1 MFLPITMSDSELQE
15 QFMKLD
21 NLVDHHELSD
31 ELQSFDD
38 LLGELQ
44 EQEEVAPVK
53 TPEPRVHWRKRDID
67 GNIVFARPRSS
78 RNQSNKADRVR
89 KTDPPIT
96 NCEVTFAPETVECFL
111 QDLQHSLSNTSDDE
125 ASPLGTSR
133 DSLLASSNWGKR
145 QSLFSERWRAERPR
159 LVNTAV
165 AQENVATHICQQ
177 CGSNPAAVRC
187 CDCRPRPFFC
197 ADCDV
202 SMHTR
207 HVLHNRD
214 AMTAG
219 FYQPLP
225 PTTFVVDKALSHSVR
240 LVPVEIPDNICSCS
254 SESLRV
260 SPGKNVAVIT
270 MNGRYD
276 LSMPE
281 LSCEAC
287 QATWAAGVVDLNR
300 SDYWPATLH
309 FSTIYA
315 TDVFFSFEEMKMAA
329 PGLSCQAFLRMLDQ
343 RTVRFGRTGK
353 ISTDSFQK
361 SFFEWEAVRYEVDKI
376 CKEEPFIC
384 PACTPDMLAVSV
396 DGNRKHYRFK
406 NAARSEEQAIFED
419 IFIAKDE
426 DVTRFVDYIH
436 KTSKHVSGRGVCG
449 GEWSAARETSQ
460 RSASKVDEEGLELAV
475 CRHGVLLCALNMYRG
490 EIFAYP
496 LYLQEKLASR
506 QITFFCM
513 DVTCKYWPYLQ
524 RVAKS
529 CPELQHL
536 LNMKPFLSVF
546 HAKAHD
552 FKCEVKWSGAYQDG
566 AGLTLGEEVEQCNAF
581 LSRIAVTTK
590 HMSKAG
596 RIDMLTLMAM
606 RWNQQKFNNLATAL
620 TRRYQKTTKALQSQV
635 QNLESMKAELAV
647 TESQLEDWVNDV
659 KEWADATTTT
669 TTTND
674 VDALANRIE
683 VLVASIKRRS
693 QRLYKDTDGNK
704 GRARI
709 RRKIREEK
717 GILTSVVEKYNGMVP
732 NTDTLCLET
741 ILSGDTAWPWQLPHS
756 DFVDLRTK
764 RKAFDIIMSVRRLQE
779 EQKILVAEMDHHW
792 KYLLSR
798 AETLRELSYL
808 FGSETLKN
816 SQCGLSEE
824 GLKGLQS
831 IIHRKLHKIRDI
843 RVQARECYLKVLSG
857 AENFLNNSS
866 ADDYDSD
873 FDISGDEL

>member
-1 MFLPITMSDSELQE
+1 MSDSELQK

-31 ELQSFDD
+31 ELQSLDD
-38 LLGELQ
+38 FLGELQ
-44 EQEEVAPVK
+44 EEEEAAPVK

-67 GNIVFARPRSS
+67 GNIVYARPRSS
-78 RNQSNKADRVR
+78 RNQSNKADHIQ
-89 KTDPPIT
+89 KTDPPINAPDT

-111 QDLQHSLSNTSDDE
+111 QDLQHSLSDTSDDE
-125 ASPLGTSR
+125 ASPRGTSK
-133 DSLLASSNWGKR
+133 DPLLASSNWSTR

-159 LVNTAV
+159 LVNTAA

-197 ADCDV
+197 AECDV

-225 PTTFVVDKALSHSVR
+225 PTTFVVDKALSH
-240 LVPVEIPDNICSCS
+240 C
-254 SESLRV
+254 
-260 SPGKNVAVIT
+260 
-270 MNGRYD
+270 GRYD

-300 SDYWPATLH
+300 SDYWPATLQ
-309 FSTIYA
+309 FSTMYA

-376 CKEEPFIC
+376 CKEEHFIC

-475 CRHGVLLCALNMYRG
+475 
-490 EIFAYP
+490 
-496 LYLQEKLASR
+496 
-506 QITFFCM
+506 
-513 DVTCKYWPYLQ
+513 
-524 RVAKS
+524 
-529 CPELQHL
+529 
-536 LNMKPFLSVF
+536 
-546 HAKAHD
+546 
-552 FKCEVKWSGAYQDG
+552 KWSGAYQDG

-596 RIDMLTLMAM
+596 RTDMLTLMVM

-620 TRRYQKTTKALQSQV
+620 TRRYQKTTKALQSQL
-635 QNLESMKAELAV
+635 QNLESMKVELAV

-659 KEWADATTTT
+659 KDWADATT

-683 VLVASIKRRS
+683 VLVASVKRRS

-717 GILTSVVEKYNGMVP
+717 GILTSLVETYNRMVP
-732 NTDTLCLET
+732 NTETLCLET
-741 ILSGDTAWPWQLPHS
+741 ILSGETAWPWQLPHS
-756 DFVDLRTK
+756 DSVDLRTK

-792 KYLLSR
+792 KYLSTR
-798 AETLRELSYL
+798 AETLRELSCL
-808 FGSETLKN
+808 FASETLQ
-816 SQCGLSEE
+816 SSLCGLSEE

-831 IIHRKLHKIRDI
+831 IIHKKQRKIRDM
-843 RVQARECYLKVLSG
+843 RVQARDCYLQVLSG
-857 AENFLNNSS
+857 AENTNFLNKSS

-873 FDISGDEL
+873 FEISDDEL